1 MSDATPLVLK
11 EIIDNLR
18 SRNGWT
24 LIECQNFWKV
34 FLKAFYGGLQKDKRV
49 VFSRFGSFKVRHKKE
64 RAFGARD
71 PRTLEPGIVSA
82 RNVVKFVPS
91 VELKMQVRDK

>member
-1 MSDATPLVLK
+1 MSDANPLVLK

-18 SRNGWT
+18 LRNGWT
-24 LIECQNFWKV
+24 LKECQNFWKV
-34 FLKAFYGGLQKDKRV
+34 FLKAFYEGLQRDKRV
-49 VFSRFGSFKVRHKKE
+49 VFSKFGSFKVRHKKE
-64 RAFGARD
+64 RMARN
-71 PRTLEPGIVSA
+71 PRILSPAVVSA